1 MKTNKRIAISL
12 IPLLTLSG
20 CEFIGPQFK
29 QKLQLPTQES
39 AFNEGEISNPAS
51 DNAQR
56 VAKVEI
62 FTNNESTIN
71 ALPAGAHRSGQTAGE
86 YSLNF
91 DDADIYEVV
100 KVILGD
106 ILGQNY
112 SISPQVNGKVTLQT
126 TKALS
131 KDELIPTLEM
141 LLNINNAALIEH
153 GSTYLIK
160 PSTEALYSSS
170 VKIAGTT
177 KMPGG
182 YQTRVVPVK
191 NVSATEIVDILKP
204 LLPEKSL
211 IQAEPNRNILLV
223 AGSGADLA
231 RITELIAIFDTPVL
245 KGQSFGL
252 FTPAR
257 VNASK
262 IIEEL
267 NELFNQR
274 QSKEGSGSPL
284 IRFIEIER
292 LNAILAITHNTAYL
306 HDIENWIYRLDRV
319 SPDATGGVHVYK
331 AQHVAAADLAETL
344 GNIFGASIS
353 GTGAG
358 KGASIAS
365 GRKATSLSSKTGSG
379 SSSGGLN
386 NSGSTSGPGSSTN
399 TSAALSGGS
408 SDSKSTSSST
418 KSSSKSSSVGS
429 LGSLGSGSAA
439 GQGNGEMA
447 NVRIIPDENNN
458 ALVIMA
464 SAQEYES
471 ILKVLNQLDTLPQ
484 QVMIDVTILSVKLTD
499 TMKYGIEWYLQFQK
513 DGDKNIAGG
522 GGGLPI
528 NLSDIA
534 KSVGTGGF
542 NYAFQSGSKDI
553 TAVLNAA
560 AANNNLNIISSPSLM
575 VLNNQE
581 ASIKVG
587 DSVPTLSG
595 TSSNFGG
602 VVQSVQ
608 MMDTG
613 INLVVRPRV
622 NASGLVLMDINQ
634 SVNDVAPAS
643 SATSIQQ
650 QTPAITKRELQTN
663 IAVQS
668 GETIVLG
675 GLIREEDTDNKN
687 GVPLLHKLPLLGPI
701 FGGTDRSKIKTELVL
716 LITPRVMKTRQDS
729 NEVTNEF
736 KRKLPG
742 IFDIRDIP
750 Q

>member
-1 MKTNKRIAISL
+1 MKVNKPIAISL
-12 IPLLTLSG
+12 IPILTLSG
-20 CEFIGPQFK
+20 CEFIGPQFRD
-29 QKLQLPTQES
+29 KLQLASQQ
-39 AFNEGEISNPAS
+39 AYVYNNEITNNPPEDS
-51 DNAQR
+51 HR
-56 VAKVEI
+56 IAKVEI
-62 FTNNESTIN
+62 FTNSESTIN
-71 ALPAGAHRSGQTAGE
+71 AAPASAHHPDQKAGE

-91 DDADIYEVV
+91 DDADVYEVV

-112 SISPQVNGKVTLQT
+112 TISPQVSGKVTLQT
-126 TKALS
+126 SKALS
-131 KDELIPTLEM
+131 KEELIPTLEM

-153 GSTYLIK
+153 GNGYLIK
-160 PSTEALYSSS
+160 PSSEALYSSS

-182 YQTRVVPVK
+182 FQSRVIPVK
-191 NVSATEIVDILKP
+191 NVSAGEILDILKP

-231 RITELIAIFDTPVL
+231 RIAELITIFDTPVL

-252 FTPAR
+252 FTPAH

-262 IIEEL
+262 IIDEL

-274 QSKEGSGSPL
+274 QSKEGSSNSL

-292 LNAILAITHNTAYL
+292 LNAILAITNNTNYL

-331 AQHVAAADLAETL
+331 AQHVAASDLAETL
-344 GNIFGASIS
+344 GNIFGANVS
-353 GTGAG
+353 GTGGSKA
-358 KGASIAS
+358 ASIAS
-365 GRKATSLSSKTGSG
+365 GRKSTSLSSKDGSASGSG
-379 SSSGGLN
+379 VAN
-386 NSGSTSGPGSSTN
+386 NSGSSLG
-399 TSAALSGGS
+399 GGS
-408 SDSKSTSSST
+408 SLSTASSQNSSGKDNKSGSTSSS
-418 KSSSKSSSVGS
+418 KSGRSSGS
-429 LGSLGSGSAA
+429 GSLGSGS
-439 GQGNGEMA
+439 GGSQGSGEMS
-447 NVRIIPDENNN
+447 NVRIIPDEGNN

-471 ILKVLNQLDTLPQ
+471 ILKVLTQLDTLPQ

-499 TMKYGIEWYLQFQK
+499 SLQYGIEWYLQFQK
-513 DGDKNIAGG
+513 NGDKNLLEGG
-522 GGGLPI
+522 SASGLPI
-528 NLSDIA
+528 SLSDIA
-534 KSVGTGGF
+534 KGVGTGGF

-553 TAVLNAA
+553 SAVLNAA
-560 AANNNLNIISSPSLM
+560 AKNNNLNIISSPSLM

-587 DSVPTLSG
+587 DSIPTLSG
-595 TSSNFGG
+595 SSSNFGG

-613 INLVVRPRV
+613 INLVVKPRV

-650 QTPAITKRELQTN
+650 QTPSITKRELQTN

-675 GLIREEDTDNKN
+675 GLIREEDTDNKG
-687 GVPLLHKLPLLGPI
+687 GVPLLHKIPLLGPI
-701 FGGTDRSKIKTELVL
+701 FGDTTRSKIKTELVL

-742 IFDIRDIP
+742 IFDLREST